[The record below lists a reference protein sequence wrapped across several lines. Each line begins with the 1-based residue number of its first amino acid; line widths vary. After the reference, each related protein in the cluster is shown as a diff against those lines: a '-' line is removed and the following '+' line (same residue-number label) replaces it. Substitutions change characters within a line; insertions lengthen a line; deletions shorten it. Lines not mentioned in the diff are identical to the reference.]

1 MVLRGPAV
9 NRSLNRENP
18 DILIVMIAEKQ
29 KMRCG
34 EKDKADQRE
43 RERSGYKFLSPL
55 QVPGGSSE
63 QDRMIMG
70 TT

>member
-43 RERSGYKFLSPL
+43 RERNETK
-55 QVPGGSSE
+55 VPGGSSE